1 MLEIIVYGLIWCFAL
16 YGILVMIQE
25 LTRKSTYKK
34 IEENVKL
41 IMTVKNVEDGIE
53 NYVRELSMGRNFYNN
68 LVIIDLDSTDE
79 TLSILRELEKENI
92 NLKILT
98 ELEGKD
104 YLENQ
109 IEWINKK
116 VKFKEFP

>member
-1 MLEIIVYGLIWCFAL
+1 MLEAFIYGIIWCFAV

-25 LTRKSTYKK
+25 VTRNNTYRK

-41 IMTVKNVEDGIE
+41 IMTVKNAEEGIE
-53 NYVRELSMGRNFYNN
+53 NYVREISMGRNFYNN
-68 LVIIDLDSTDE
+68 LVVIDLNSTDE

-92 NLKILT
+92 NLKILD
-98 ELEGKD
+98 EKEGKK

-109 IEWINKK
+109 IE
-116 VKFKEFP
+116 